1 MKTLAEYL
9 VESRQTYDYRI
20 KFAGDVD
27 ADFLAK
33 FKKQLEQFDVIKMSQ
48 PKTTPVK
55 KELLDFPKFP
65 NESETFID
73 VSFNYP
79 AISSQITQMVQL
91 LGIDPNRVVMQDRKY
106 AEKMDQERDRQDK
119 ESKNLLTD
127 TDYPAP
133 NAEQKEQS
141 AEYGADPYDRA
152 IVKNAY
158 RSDFTV
164 AGGKTPAAVTTNDLP
179 MGNNSPMTKMTR
191 KPKPATGA
199 HPRG

>member
-79 AISSQITQMVQL
+79 AIPPQIVQMVQL
-91 LGIDPNRVVMQDRKY
+91 LGFDPNRVVMQDRKY
-106 AEKMDQERDRQDK
+106 AEKLDQERDTQEK

-127 TDYPAP
+127 TNYPAP
-133 NAEQKEQS
+133 NREQQEQS
-141 AEYGADPYDRA
+141 ADYGADPYGHA
-152 IVKNAY
+152 VLKNAY

-164 AGGKTPAAVTTNDLP
+164 AGGKTPKAKTTNDYP
-179 MGNNSPMTKMTR
+179 MGDTSPVGTKQNKIPT
-191 KPKPATGA
+191 PKSFA
-199 HPRG
+199 R